1 MNRLQMRMLA
11 LGMMLALPLV
21 AAAQPPAPQQQPSPD
36 ARDLK
41 TVGPATK
48 NAPVT
53 IPRSYALVIGVAK
66 YKNLPESAQLAF
78 PNRDAEDMY
87 TTLISAEG
95 GQFPA
100 ENVHKLINEKATIA
114 NIRQELEQ
122 WLPSVTKDDDRV
134 VMDLFRQGRLILRRM
149 TWIFTR
155 LPRRLIPW
163 MTWARTLAERSRA
176 SGRCW

>member
-1 MNRLQMRMLA
+1 MKKHITTVGAA
-11 LGMMLALPLV
+11 LLLALPL
-21 AAAQPPAPQQQPSPD
+21 AAQQKPD
-36 ARDLK
+36 SRDIN

-53 IPRSYALVIGVAK
+53 IPRSYALVIGIST
-66 YKNLPESAQLAF
+66 YQNLPASAQLEF

-114 NIRQELEQ
+114 NLRQELEV

-134 VMDLFRQGRLILRRM
+134 LI
-149 TWIFTR
+149 
-155 LPRRLIPW
+155 
-163 MTWARTLAERSRA
+163 
-176 SGRCW
+176 

>member
-1 MNRLQMRMLA
+1 MRQFLKRSQMQILA
-11 LGMMLALPLV
+11 CCILLVLAF
-21 AAAQPPAPQQQPSPD
+21 AAQAQQPAPQQQSPD

-100 ENVHKLINEKATIA
+100 ENVHKLINE
-114 NIRQELEQ
+114 
-122 WLPSVTKDDDRV
+122 
-134 VMDLFRQGRLILRRM
+134 
-149 TWIFTR
+149 
-155 LPRRLIPW
+155 
-163 MTWARTLAERSRA
+163 
-176 SGRCW
+176 